1 MPISNLI
8 PRMFHRRLLIIMGL
22 VVAGLSLPLIQTAR
36 LTTTRHEELLR
47 AAESR
52 LITRQWTPS
61 VRGNIVDRKGRIL
74 AQDRPSYDVAIDYDV
89 LKGTWASKK
98 AEELARSNRVQWN
111 ELSPDERRS
120 LVESLT
126 GLLDARV
133 ERGMA
138 ELARLTAVERSRLD
152 GFAQA
157 AVREVDQLY
166 DAIRD
171 RRRQEMIREAVKSP
185 DGAPDRVLTQDE
197 LRKIEIAAAKP
208 IAEQSRA
215 VSVLKRISDTTAF
228 ELELL
233 TEGKIELAGAMDLLD
248 GIPDPDKLMIS
259 RLPGVRVLDTGDR
272 AYPLDSLTVTL
283 DRARFPMPMRSDTT
297 IEVPVEGVGGHILG
311 WMRSRVFQEDQER
324 RKIQIANDPAFASR
338 VLTSAGVDRG
348 EYRERDRV
356 GSSGIEATM
365 EHRLRGLRGLRTQ
378 HLDRIAR
385 PDEIEMLDASIG
397 ATVPLTIDAML
408 QARVQAVMSPA
419 AGLAVVQDWHG
430 TPSETMPIG
439 TPLAGAAVVLEIDT
453 GDILAMVSMPEVS
466 RRVIKENPEQIFD
479 DKINVPFLN
488 RAIAKPYPPGSIVK
502 PLVLTGAAQRGNFL
516 QGQTIDCTGHL
527 LPNEPN
533 MLRCWIY
540 KRFDQTHTQQL
551 GHPLSAAEGIK
562 VSCNIFFFT
571 LGKRLGPEAISD
583 VFREFGVTQSWN
595 LGIGSEYPGSLEV
608 YGNKRA
614 LTMGE
619 AIQMG
624 IGQGP
629 VTWTPLHAAD
639 AYATLARSGVR
650 VTPRILADAPR
661 AQPVELDLPSWA
673 VEEAMVGLAASA
685 NDDLGT
691 GNHLTID
698 GVHDP
703 IFNIP
708 GVRVLGK
715 TGTAAAPDLKFG
727 SSADDDGI
735 GPGPND
741 IVRSGDHSWFVVLVG
756 KPNERPK
763 YVISVVMEYAGSG
776 GKVSG
781 PIVNQII
788 QALRDEG
795 YL

>member
-1 MPISNLI
+1 M
-8 PRMFHRRLLIIMGL
+8 IMGL
-22 VVAGLSLPLIQTAR
+22 VVAGLSIPLIQTAR
-36 LTTTRHEELLR
+36 LTTTRHEELLK

-52 LITRQWTPS
+52 LVTRQWTPS

-74 AQDRPSYDVAIDYDV
+74 AHDRPSYDVAIDYDV
-89 LKGTWASKK
+89 LKGTWAAKK
-98 AEELARSNRVQWN
+98 AEELARSNRLQWN
-111 ELSPDERRS
+111 ELGPEQRKA
-120 LVESLT
+120 LIEKLT
-126 GLLDARV
+126 ALLDARV
-133 ERGMA
+133 ESGMA
-138 ELARLTAVERSRLD
+138 ELARI
-152 GFAQA
+152 A
-157 AVREVDQLY
+157 AVDRAKLDSLALAAVGEVDGLY
-166 DAIRD
+166 DAVRD
-171 RRRQEMIREAVKSP
+171 RRRQDMIRDAVKVG
-185 DGAPDRVLTQDE
+185 DGRGNEPDRVLTKDE

-208 IAEQSRA
+208 IAEQQRA
-215 VSVLKRISDTTAF
+215 VSVLKRISDATAF
-228 ELELL
+228 DLQLL
-233 TEGKIELAGAMDLLD
+233 TDSKSELAGASDLLE
-248 GIPDPDKLMIS
+248 PLADPDKLLID
-259 RLPGVRVLDTGDR
+259 RLPGVGVVDTGDR
-272 AYPLDSLTVTL
+272 EYPLDSMTITL
-283 DRARFPMPMRSDTT
+283 DRARFPLPMRSDTT
-297 IEVPVEGVGGHILG
+297 IEVPVEGVAGHILG
-311 WMRSRVFQEDQER
+311 WMRSRVFREDQER
-324 RKIQIANDPAFASR
+324 RNIHIASEPVFASR
-338 VLTSAGVDRG
+338 VLTSTGVDRG

-365 EHRLRGLRGLRTQ
+365 EHELRGLRGLRTQ
-378 HLDRIAR
+378 HLDRIAQ
-385 PDEIEMLDASIG
+385 PDEIEMLPASVG
-397 ATVPLTIDAML
+397 APVSLTIDAML

-430 TPSETMPIG
+430 TPGATMPLG

-466 RRVIKENPEQIFD
+466 RRAIKENPEQVFN

-502 PLVLTGAAQRGNFL
+502 PLVLIGAAQRGNFL

-551 GHPLSAAEGIK
+551 GHPLSAAEGIM

-571 LGKRLGPEAISD
+571 LGKRLGPEAIAD

-595 LGIGSEYPGSLEV
+595 LGIGSEYAGSLQS
-608 YGNKRA
+608 YGNNRD

-629 VTWTPLHAAD
+629 ITWTPLHAAD

-650 VTPRILADAPR
+650 VTPRIVADAPR
-661 AQPVELDLPSWA
+661 SPPVELGLPSWA
-673 VEEAMVGLAASA
+673 VQDAMDGLAASVG
-685 NDDLGT
+685 NDLGA

-698 GVHDP
+698 GVRDP
-703 IFNIP
+703 IFTVP

-741 IVRSGDHSWFVVLVG
+741 VVRAGDHSWFVVLVG
-756 KPNERPK
+756 KSNERPR
-763 YVISVVMEYAGSG
+763 YVVSVVMEYAGSG

>member
-52 LITRQWTPS
+52 LVTRQWTPS
-61 VRGNIVDRKGRIL
+61 IRGNIVDRKGRIL

-89 LKGTWASKK
+89 LKGTWAAKK
-98 AEELARSNRVQWN
+98 ADELARSNRVQWS
-111 ELSPDERRS
+111 ELGPEQRKA
-120 LVESLT
+120 LVEKLT
-126 GLLDARV
+126 ALLDARV
-133 ERGMA
+133 ESGMA
-138 ELARLTAVERSRLD
+138 ELARTSAVDRSKLD
-152 GFAQA
+152 ALAQA
-157 AVREVDQLY
+157 SVREVDQLY
-166 DAIRD
+166 DSIRD
-171 RRRQEMIREAVKSP
+171 RRRQDMIREAVKSA
-185 DGAPDRVLTQDE
+185 DGGPDRVLTQDE

-208 IAEQSRA
+208 IAEQQRA
-215 VSVLKRISDTTAF
+215 VSVLRRISDTTAF

-233 TEGKIELAGAMDLLD
+233 TEGKVELAGASDLLD
-248 GIPDPDKLMIS
+248 PVPDPDKLMIA
-259 RLPGVRVLDTGDR
+259 RIPGVRVFDTGDR
-272 AYPLDSLTVTL
+272 SYPLDSLTVTL
-283 DRARFPMPMRSDTT
+283 DRARFPLPMRSDTT
-297 IEVPVEGVGGHILG
+297 VEVPVEGVGGHILG

-338 VLTSAGVDRG
+338 VLTPSGVDRG

-378 HLDRIAR
+378 HLDRISQ

-551 GHPLSAAEGIK
+551 GHPLSAAEGLK

-595 LGIGSEYPGSLEV
+595 LGIGSEYPGSLQV
-608 YGNKRA
+608 YGNKRD

-661 AQPVELDLPSWA
+661 AQPVELNLPSWA
-673 VEEAMVGLAASA
+673 VQDAMEGLAASA

-708 GVRVLGK
+708 GVKVLGK

-727 SSADDDGI
+727 SSADDDGV

>member
-1 MPISNLI
+1 MSISNFI
-8 PRMFHRRLLIIMGL
+8 PRMFHRRLLLIMGL
-22 VVAGLSLPLIQTAR
+22 TVAGLALPLVQTAR
-36 LTTTRHEELLR
+36 LTTTRHEELRR
-47 AAESR
+47 AAEAR

-89 LKGTWASKK
+89 LKGTWAAKK
-98 AEELARSNRVQWN
+98 AEELAKSNRAQWN
-111 ELSPDERRS
+111 ELKPGQRKA
-120 LVESLT
+120 LT
-126 GLLDARV
+126 EKLTELLDARV
-133 ERGMA
+133 QAG
-138 ELARLTAVERSRLD
+138 LALVARTAAVERSKLD
-152 GFAQA
+152 TLAQG

-171 RRRQEMIREAVKSP
+171 RRRQDLIREALGGEQ
-185 DGAPDRVLTQDE
+185 GAQDRPLSKDE
-197 LRKIEIAAAKP
+197 VNKIESAASRP
-208 IAEQSRA
+208 IAEQQRA
-215 VSVLKRISDTTAF
+215 VSVLKRVSDSVAF
-228 ELELL
+228 ELQLL
-233 TEGKIELAGAMDLLD
+233 SDDTVELAGASDLLGAD
-248 GIPDPDKLMIS
+248 ADPDKLMVA
-259 RLPGVRVLDTGDR
+259 RLPGVRVIDTGDR
-272 AYPLDSLTVTL
+272 SYPLDTLTVTL
-283 DRARFPMPMRSDTT
+283 DRSRFPLPMRSDSTVQ
-297 IEVPVEGVGGHILG
+297 IPVEGVGGHILG
-311 WMRSRVFQEDQER
+311 WMRGRVFQEDQER
-324 RKIQIANDPAFASR
+324 RKIQIANDPAFAAR
-338 VLTSAGVDRG
+338 VLTAGVDRG

-356 GSSGIEATM
+356 GSAGIEASM

-378 HLDRIAR
+378 HLDRASR
-385 PDEIEMLDASIG
+385 PDEIEMLPAEIG
-397 ATVPLTIDAML
+397 STVPLTIDAML
-408 QARVQAVMSPA
+408 QARVQAIMSPP

-430 TPSETMPIG
+430 APNPTMPTG
-439 TPLAGAAVVLEIDT
+439 TPLTGAAVVLEVDT
-453 GDILAMVSMPEVS
+453 GDVLAMVSMPEVS
-466 RRVIKENPEQIFD
+466 RRIIKENPEQIFD
-479 DKINVPFLN
+479 DKLNVPFLN

-502 PLVLTGAAQRGNFL
+502 PLVLTGAAKRGNFL

-551 GHPLSAAEGIK
+551 GHPLSAAEGIM

-571 LGKRLGPEAISD
+571 LGKRLGPEAIAD
-583 VFREFGVTQSWN
+583 VYREYGVGSSWD
-595 LGIGSEYPGSLEV
+595 LGIGAEYPGSLQG
-608 YGNKRA
+608 YGNKRD

-639 AYATLARSGVR
+639 AYATLARMGVR
-650 VTPRILADAPR
+650 VPPRIVADAPR
-661 AQPVELDLPSWA
+661 GKPVELGLPSWA
-673 VEEAMVGLAASA
+673 VQDAMEGLAKSVG
-685 NDDLGT
+685 DELGA
-691 GNHLTID
+691 GNHLSIN

-708 GVRVLGK
+708 GVRVIGK
-715 TGTAAAPDLKFG
+715 TGTATAPDLKFG
-727 SSADDDGI
+727 SSAEDDGV

-741 IVRSGDHSWFVVLVG
+741 VVRSGDHSWFVVLVG

>member
-1 MPISNLI
+1 
-8 PRMFHRRLLIIMGL
+8 MFHRRLLIIMGL

-61 VRGNIVDRKGRIL
+61 VRGNIIDRKGRIL

-89 LKGTWASKK
+89 LKGTWAAKK
-98 AEELARSNRVQWN
+98 AEELARSNRVQWS
-111 ELSPDERRS
+111 ELGPDERRS
-120 LVESLT
+120 LVEHLT
-126 GLLDARV
+126 ALLDARV

-138 ELARLTAVERSRLD
+138 ELARVTAVERSRLD
-152 GFAQA
+152 GFARA

-166 DAIRD
+166 DSIRD
-171 RRRQEMIREAVKSP
+171 RRRQDMIRDAVKSP
-185 DGAPDRVLTQDE
+185 DGAPDRVLTEDA

-208 IAEQSRA
+208 IAEQQRA
-215 VSVLKRISDTTAF
+215 VSVLKRVSDTTAF

-233 TEGKIELAGAMDLLD
+233 TEGKAELEGAADLLD
-248 GIPDPDKLMIS
+248 GLPDPDRLMIP
-259 RLPGVRVLDTGDR
+259 RLPGVRVFDTGDR
-272 AYPLDSLTVTL
+272 IYPLDSMSITL
-283 DRARFPMPMRSDTT
+283 DRARFPMPVRSDTT
-297 IEVPVEGVGGHILG
+297 IEVPVEGVAGHILG

-324 RKIQIANDPAFASR
+324 RRIQIASDPAFAAR
-338 VLTSAGVDRG
+338 VLTPSGVDRG

-356 GSSGIEATM
+356 GSSGIEATL

-378 HLDRIAR
+378 HLDRISQ
-385 PDEIEMLDASIG
+385 PDEIEMLPASVG
-397 ATVPLTIDAML
+397 GTVPLTIDAML

-419 AGLAVVQDWHG
+419 AGLAVVQDWQG
-430 TPSETMPIG
+430 TPTETMPIG

-479 DKINVPFLN
+479 DKINVPFPN

-502 PLVLTGAAQRGNFL
+502 PLILTGAAQRGNFL
-516 QGQTIDCTGHL
+516 EGQTIDCTGHL
-527 LPNEPN
+527 LPNDPT
-533 MLRCWIY
+533 MLRCWIF
-540 KRFDQTHTQQL
+540 KRFEQTHNQQL
-551 GHPLSAAEGIK
+551 GHPLSASEGIK
-562 VSCNIFFFT
+562 VSCNIFFYT
-571 LGKRLGPEAISD
+571 LGRRLGPEAISD

-595 LGIGSEYPGSLEV
+595 LGIGPEYPGSLQV
-608 YGNKRA
+608 YGTKRG

-661 AQPVELDLPSWA
+661 GRPVEIGLPSWA
-673 VEEAMVGLAASA
+673 VQEAMEGLAGSVG
-685 NDDLGT
+685 DDLGT
-691 GNHLTID
+691 GNHITID

-727 SSADDDGI
+727 TSADDDGI

-741 IVRSGDHSWFVVLVG
+741 VVRSGDHSWFVVLVG

-788 QALRDEG
+788 QALKDEG